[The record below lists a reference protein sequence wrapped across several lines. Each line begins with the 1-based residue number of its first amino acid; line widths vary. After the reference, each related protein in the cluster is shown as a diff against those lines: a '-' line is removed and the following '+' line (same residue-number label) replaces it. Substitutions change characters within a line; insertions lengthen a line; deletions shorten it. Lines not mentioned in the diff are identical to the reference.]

1 MFFSFFTFLSVSRH
15 ISRSIVCAFHFS
27 KFFCVLA
34 IFQVLKWAF
43 LIFHIFQCFS
53 PFSRSYNVCVSFC
66 MFIHV
71 TCNIPGPIVCVFHF
85 LWFSVFSPYPRS
97 TVWLYLFSGFSGFPD
112 IFHILQCVF
121 LIFPWFSVFSPYSWS
136 YSVHFLFSTFLS
148 VFHPTPGP
156 TMFMSHFHVFSVFFF
171 CHNPGPRVCFSPFPT
186 FSVFHTIFHILQ
198 CVFLIFQNCQFLAII
213 QVLQCAF
220 LIFHLFQC
228 FSP

>member
-53 PFSRSYNVCVSFC
+53 PFSRSYSVCVSFC

-171 CHNPGPRVCFSPFPT
+171 FAIILVLECVFLLFQLFQFSTQYFTSYSVCFS
-186 FSVFHTIFHILQ
+186 FSKIVN
-198 CVFLIFQNCQFLAII
+198 FL
-213 QVLQCAF
+213 
-220 LIFHLFQC
+220 
-228 FSP
+228 P